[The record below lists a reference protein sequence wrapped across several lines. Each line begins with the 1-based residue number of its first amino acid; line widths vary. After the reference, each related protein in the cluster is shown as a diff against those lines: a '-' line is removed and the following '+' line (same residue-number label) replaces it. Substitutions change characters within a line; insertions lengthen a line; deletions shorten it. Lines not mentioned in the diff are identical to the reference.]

1 MAKRKTETKR
11 NGVST
16 SHFSNHLSLM
26 RQLRRKNAP
35 RRPALKL
42 ESKMPMV
49 MKRLSQ
55 SN

>member
-26 RQLRRKNAP
+26 RQLRRKDAP